1 MSKCERCSTACRG
14 RFCKVCE
21 VMKAN
26 EALAKELSHES
37 VWEDGEG
44 DDD

>member
-1 MSKCERCSTACRG
+1 MPCADCGMPCRG

-26 EALAKELSHES
+26 EALANELAHES

-44 DDD
+44 EDD